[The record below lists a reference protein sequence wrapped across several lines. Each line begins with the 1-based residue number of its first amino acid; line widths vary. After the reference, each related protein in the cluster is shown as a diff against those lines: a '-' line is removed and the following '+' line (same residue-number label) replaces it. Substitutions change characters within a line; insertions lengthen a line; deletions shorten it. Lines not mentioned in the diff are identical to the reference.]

1 MKSGLNASNKV
12 RSTTHLEIEEI
23 IASGKVS
30 RQTHLLLTTTL
41 LSDQSLDDR
50 DRLQINRVLE
60 YVQLG
65 KLELVD

>member
-1 MKSGLNASNKV
+1 MKSGSNTSGKI
-12 RSTTHLEIEEI
+12 RSTAHLEIDEI

-30 RQTHLLLTTTL
+30 RQTHLWLTTTL
-41 LSDQSLDDR
+41 LSDPSIDDR